1 MRYDTEHKANTH
13 RRIVKGASRQLRKKG
28 LNGPAVSTL
37 MKASGLTHGGF
48 YKHFSSRDDLVVEA
62 IEESL
67 RELTETMVDAA
78 GRSGSRSPWKSI
90 IETYMSLE
98 RCDGADRGCPIAA
111 LAPDIARTRPA
122 MKQRISSAIVKFREE
137 LIPFMPGRTSEERSS
152 NFLMI
157 MTSMVGAVAIA
168 RTMPELAVRQAILNT
183 VRDRLLASF

>member
-1 MRYDTEHKANTH
+1 
-13 RRIVKGASRQLRKKG
+13 
-28 LNGPAVSTL
+28 

-67 RELTETMVDAA
+67 RELTQTMIDAA
-78 GRSGSRSPWKSI
+78 KQPGSRSPWKSM
-90 IETYMSLE
+90 IESYLSLE

-111 LAPDIARTRPA
+111 LASDIARTPPA
-122 MKQRISSAIVKFREE
+122 MKRPISAAILKFREE
-137 LIPFMPGRTSEERSS
+137 LIPFMPGRTSEEKSS

-157 MTSMVGAVAIA
+157 ITSMVGAIAIA
-168 RTMPELAVRQAILNT
+168 RTMPELAVRQAILDT